1 MPDLSTLVVFL
12 VACFV
17 LLITPGP
24 AVLFIV
30 TRSLEGGPSAGI
42 AATLGV
48 ATGTLC
54 HVTAAALG
62 LSTLL
67 VTSALAF
74 NIVKY
79 AGAAY
84 LIYLG
89 IRRLTATEAHQPSEF
104 AAARTW
110 RRIWMEGIMLQLLNP
125 KVALFLF
132 ALLPQFIDPSKGE
145 PALQV
150 FVLGMT
156 LIILGVITDGSYA
169 VGSGVARK
177 WLQHPQV
184 VRGQRR
190 LAGALLITLGI
201 AAAVSDSNNR

>member
-1 MPDLSTLVVFL
+1 MPELSTLVVFL
-12 VACFV
+12 VASFV

-24 AVLFIV
+24 AVLYIV
-30 TRSLEGGPSAGI
+30 TRSLDGGSSAGV

-48 ATGTLC
+48 ATGTFC

-74 NIVKY
+74 NVVKY
-79 AGAAY
+79 VGAAY

-89 IRRLTATEAHQPSEF
+89 IRRFTATEAHRPSM
-104 AAARTW
+104 APATNTL
-110 RRIWMEGIMLQLLNP
+110 RRIWIEGIMLQLFNP

-150 FVLGMT
+150 FVLG
-156 LIILGVITDGSYA
+156 IILLTLGIITDGTYA
-169 VGSGVARK
+169 LGSGVARK
-177 WLQHPQV
+177 WLRHPQV
-184 VRGQRR
+184 VRSQRR
-190 LAGALLITLGI
+190 LAGGLLIGLGI
-201 AAAVSDSNNR
+201 AAAVSDSSHR